1 MYWTNY
7 HSHCHYC
14 DGKYAPEAY
23 IESALQ
29 KDVAVYGFSSHA
41 PLPFETTWAM
51 KKEAVTQYVA
61 EIRSLAQKYKK

>member
-1 MYWTNY
+1 MSWTNY

-14 DGKYAPEAY
+14 DGKYEPEKY

-29 KDVAVYGFSSHA
+29 QGLLAYGFSSHT

-51 KKEAVTQYVA
+51 KDEALQN
-61 EIRSLAQKYKK
+61 I